1 MGLIKNINAY
11 MLAQLCMPKH
21 NQRIIHAS
29 SRKPTIS
36 VYLSIYLSA
45 YLYLPIY
52 LSTCLSVC
60 LPISLSICL
69 SVCLSIYLFIYLC
82 SWHSI
87 FSNFYIE
94 KKNDYSWLRCPE
106 CMGPISWTYCFFRF
120 QFAFHHTNTETDQS
134 FFFFTVFGAR
144 ITQDTTWEFSRGNRT
159 GFLTWMEP
167 AQARRFIQLLDTDSN
182 ERISSRCQSWNRCD
196 FGFPI
201 LWVGYG

>member
-1 MGLIKNINAY
+1 MHT
-11 MLAQLCMPKH
+11 CWH
-21 NQRIIHAS
+21 NCACLN
-29 SRKPTIS
+29 TIS
-36 VYLSIYLSA
+36 ASYMQVAANPRSLSIYLSIWL
-45 YLYLPIY
+45 LYLPIY

-134 FFFFTVFGAR
+134 FFSLLFLEQESLKTPPENFQGGTELVSWPGWNPPRPADSFSFWTRIPTRGSVAAARVGTVA
-144 ITQDTTWEFSRGNRT
+144 
-159 GFLTWMEP
+159 
-167 AQARRFIQLLDTDSN
+167 
-182 ERISSRCQSWNRCD
+182 ISVSQS
-196 FGFPI
+196 
-201 LWVGYG
+201 YGLVMVSS